1 MAAIEF
7 DDVTKVYGDDVR
19 AVSDFSLSVADGEFV
34 VLLGPSG
41 CGKSTAL
48 RMVAGL
54 EAITSGTVR
63 IGGVEVNRVAPR
75 DRDVAMVFQNYA
87 LYPHMDVYDN
97 IGFGLRVRGVPRAER
112 VQLIERA
119 AGALGLVDHLKRK
132 PSQLSGGQR
141 QRVAMGRAIVRE
153 PKAFLMDEPLSNL
166 DARLRVQM
174 RTEIVRIQ
182 RNLNVTTLYV
192 THDQTEAMT
201 MADRVAVMRGGRLQ
215 QYDTPDHVYAEPA
228 NLFVASFIGS
238 PAMNLFEGR
247 LERVD
252 GAVYCK
258 VGSQSFSLPETAL
271 AGRRAL
277 ADLVPATVAV
287 GIRPEALSLASEP
300 SQATLSGTAII
311 SESLGFE
318 ALLYVSLDATPVRR
332 EEVLESTA
340 PGLDAAPLSSDGSTE
355 PTQSTTI
362 VARLPAGT
370 SVPEQQTVALGFD
383 PGRVQFFDLANG
395 EAIV

>member
-7 DDVTKVYGDDVR
+7 DDVTKVYGGDIR
-19 AVSDFSLSVADGEFV
+19 AVSHFSLSVEDGEFV

-54 EAITSGTVR
+54 EAITSGTIR
-63 IGGVEVNRVAPR
+63 IGGTSVNRVAPR

-87 LYPHMDVYDN
+87 LYPHMNVYDN
-97 IGFGLRVRGVPRAER
+97 IGFGLRMRGVPQGERGER
-112 VQLIERA
+112 VEQA
-119 AGALGLVDHLKRK
+119 AGALALLDQLKRK

-201 MADRVAVMRGGRLQ
+201 MADRVAVMRGGHLQ
-215 QYDTPDHVYAEPA
+215 QYDTPDRVYAEPA

-238 PAMNLFEGR
+238 PSMNLLEGR
-247 LERVD
+247 LDRVD
-252 GAVYCK
+252 GGVRCR
-258 VGSQSFSLPETAL
+258 VGSQSFRLSETTSAQ
-271 AGRRAL
+271 RRML
-277 ADLVPATVAV
+277 EDRTVHGVAV
-287 GIRPEALSLASEP
+287 AIRPEALSLDSGASE
-300 SQATLSGTAII
+300 ATLKGTAII

-318 ALLYVSLDATPVRR
+318 TLLYVSIDASPVERQ
-332 EEVLESTA
+332 ELVESTA
-340 PGLDAAPLSSDGSTE
+340 PGLDSAPLSSDRGAKQAS
-355 PTQSTTI
+355 STTV

-370 SVPEQQTVALGFD
+370 SVAEQETVTLAFD
-383 PGRVQFFDLANG
+383 PARLQFFDLDNG
-395 EAIV
+395 RALA